1 MIAYLK
7 AKDRCAMHETQ
18 LPTER
23 DRSLEDAIHL
33 NISTFIMGITRHP
46 RIAFTHD
53 VVALFSTQAKT
64 FLMAK
69 DFKFGPQDK

>member
-33 NISTFIMGITRHP
+33 NVTTFNMGITRHP
-46 RIAFTHD
+46 RIALTHD
-53 VVALFSTQAKT
+53 IVALFSTQVKT
-64 FLMAK
+64 LLMAK
-69 DFKFGPQDK
+69 EFIFGPRGK